1 VGSRLGCEE
10 ADMSGERDTTRIES
24 DTMGKMEIPGWAY
37 WGAQTQRAVENFA
50 VSDKRIPVS
59 MIKALGLIK
68 RYAAEANR
76 ELALLDKKLAD
87 AVCQAADEVIEGRW
101 NQHFPIDVFQTGSGT
116 SWNMNANEVISNRA
130 NEILGAPLG
139 AKNPVH
145 PNDHVN
151 KGQSSNDVIPT
162 AIHIADRL
170 EIDSL
175 IEALLDLQKAL
186 ETKAEDFKEV
196 IKIGRTHLQDA
207 VPMTL
212 GQEFEGYASQIRK
225 SVTRVKGCLP
235 HLEELALGG
244 TAIGT
249 GLNAHPEMA
258 GRAIGLIAAKTG
270 VPFRTADS
278 LFEAIGSR
286 DAQVELMG
294 ALNTVAVALMKIAN
308 DLRLLASG
316 PRAGFGE
323 IVLPSLQPGSSI
335 MPGKVNPVIPEMVIQ
350 AAAHVMGKHYTVSIG
365 AQNAPLELNMMNPL
379 IGYETIASITLLA
392 NTCNALAERC
402 IRGLE
407 ADEERCAYWVEWSLA
422 LVTPLATKIG
432 YDKAAALAYKAY
444 KSKRT
449 IREIVRE
456 EKIFSDQELDELL
469 DPKRMI

>member
-1 VGSRLGCEE
+1 
-10 ADMSGERDTTRIES
+10 MSGERDTTRIES

-68 RYAAEANR
+68 RYVAEANR

-139 AKNPVH
+139 TKNPVH

-207 VPMTL
+207 TP
-212 GQEFEGYASQIRK
+212 IR
-225 SVTRVKGCLP
+225 L
-235 HLEELALGG
+235 
-244 TAIGT
+244 
-249 GLNAHPEMA
+249 
-258 GRAIGLIAAKTG
+258 
-270 VPFRTADS
+270 
-278 LFEAIGSR
+278 
-286 DAQVELMG
+286 
-294 ALNTVAVALMKIAN
+294 
-308 DLRLLASG
+308 
-316 PRAGFGE
+316 
-323 IVLPSLQPGSSI
+323 
-335 MPGKVNPVIPEMVIQ
+335 
-350 AAAHVMGKHYTVSIG
+350 
-365 AQNAPLELNMMNPL
+365 
-379 IGYETIASITLLA
+379 
-392 NTCNALAERC
+392 
-402 IRGLE
+402 
-407 ADEERCAYWVEWSLA
+407 
-422 LVTPLATKIG
+422 
-432 YDKAAALAYKAY
+432 
-444 KSKRT
+444 
-449 IREIVRE
+449 
-456 EKIFSDQELDELL
+456 
-469 DPKRMI
+469 